1 MKKIILTKRK
11 KPLLDAF
18 LTFIAAISGSVVAI
32 IILKGKDIPYLIMS
46 VIFGLIIGIIYV
58 FLRFVLFR
66 RLF

>member
-11 KPLLDAF
+11 KPLMDAF
-18 LTFIAAISGSVVAI
+18 LTFIAAISGSVTAI

-46 VIFGLIIGIIYV
+46 IIFGFIIGIIYV

>member
-18 LTFIAAISGSVVAI
+18 LTFIAAISGSVIAI
-32 IILKGKDIPYLIMS
+32 IILKGKDIPYLLMS

>member
-11 KPLLDAF
+11 KPLLEAF
-18 LTFIAAISGSVVAI
+18 LTFIAAISGSVIAI

>member
-18 LTFIAAISGSVVAI
+18 LTFIAAISGSVIAI
-32 IILKGKDIPYLIMS
+32 IILKGKDMPYLIMS

>member
-18 LTFIAAISGSVVAI
+18 LTFIAAISGSVIAI

>member
-18 LTFIAAISGSVVAI
+18 LTFIAAISGSVIAI

-66 RLF
+66 RLY